1 MIHPSRKHLTT
12 NNSTNLQSDGEKN
25 NFAYN
30 LKPMLIWM
38 KLLGVDLDLN
48 DRKPARFGLFNILML
63 IWALFWFFNDT
74 SSYILSEIYWTQS
87 QLGQHLGNSRTIM
100 TCKTINHV
108 NYLVHSTGIHLGLL
122 FLAYVHWPR
131 LWETIRK
138 IDSEINDAN
147 KSDLYRRARRVTCIY
162 LVILVNMVCRLN
174 FIH

>member
-1 MIHPSRKHLTT
+1 MIHPSRKDFTT
-12 NNSTNLQSDGEKN
+12 NISTKRHSDGEKN
-25 NFAYN
+25 NFAYS
-30 LKPMLIWM
+30 LKPMIIWM

-48 DRKPARFGLFNILML
+48 ERKPARFGLFNILML

-87 QLGQHLGNSRTIM
+87 QLGQHLGNSTTIM
-100 TCKTINHV
+100 ICKTINNV
-108 NYLVHSTGIHLGLL
+108 NYLVHSTGIHIGLL

-131 LWETIRK
+131 LWATIRK

-147 KSDLYRRARRVTCIY
+147 KSDLYRRTRRVTCIN
-162 LVILVNMVCRLN
+162 LVILVKMVCTLN